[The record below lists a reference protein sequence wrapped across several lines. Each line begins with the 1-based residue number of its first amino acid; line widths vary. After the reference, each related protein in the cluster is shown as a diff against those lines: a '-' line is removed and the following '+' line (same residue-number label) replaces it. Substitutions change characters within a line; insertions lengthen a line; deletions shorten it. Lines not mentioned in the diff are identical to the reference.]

1 MKATLQ
7 LMTQHIYNCGHYL
20 LNFSLSLISLVHL
33 YCVPLNLTEI
43 TCFGGLNYIHR
54 TIHILSTLS
63 WYLDFNFELHGLT
76 DKLILINSIYTYY
89 LPNKP
94 VKRHRLIFFHIH
106 SGFFIV
112 QACKIFCFAF
122 FTLILYYN
130 CKLITFLPRPP
141 KAYSYSSLPLC
152 KFIFYLF

>member
-20 LNFSLSLISLVHL
+20 LNFSLSLISLVQL

-43 TCFGGLNYIHR
+43 TCFRGLNYIHR

>member
-20 LNFSLSLISLVHL
+20 LNFSLSLISLVQL

-43 TCFGGLNYIHR
+43 TCFRGLNYIHR

-94 VKRHRLIFFHIH
+94 VKRHRLIFFSHTFRFLY
-106 SGFFIV
+106 SASMQNLLLCFFYV
-112 QACKIFCFAF
+112 DPV
-122 FTLILYYN
+122 L
-130 CKLITFLPRPP
+130 
-141 KAYSYSSLPLC
+141 
-152 KFIFYLF
+152 